1 MTEKKNKLLAL
12 LVLCVLLLSSCL
24 LDDTENDDLSSYS
37 GGPSY
42 TDGVSSTDEPPMA
55 GQTRFSHRHR
65 RRYFRLSKKIHG

>member
-42 TDGVSSTDEPPMA
+42 TDGVS
-55 GQTRFSHRHR
+55 
-65 RRYFRLSKKIHG
+65 